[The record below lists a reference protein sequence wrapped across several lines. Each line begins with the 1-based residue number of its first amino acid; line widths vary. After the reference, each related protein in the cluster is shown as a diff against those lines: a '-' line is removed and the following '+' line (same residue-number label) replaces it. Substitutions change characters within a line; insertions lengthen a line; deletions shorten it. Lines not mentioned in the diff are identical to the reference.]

1 MDTDSMPACPRH
13 NDGMRWAGSAGFA
26 IAVMLAGCSQ
36 EQLQPSA
43 AEVAPV
49 KPVAPAGATVTIV
62 EFNAS
67 GEPSGPVTVEKISL
81 TEERWGSRL
90 SGLAFS
96 VTRRKNT
103 EFAFTG
109 KYNKFYEPGIYR
121 CVACNTA
128 LFHSSTKFDSGTGW
142 PSFSDVIA
150 AANIYTELDHS
161 FGTTREEVLCRRCD
175 AHLGHLF
182 PDGPQPTGMRYCM
195 NSAAL
200 TFNGISAE
208 R

>member
-1 MDTDSMPACPRH
+1 MPDH
-13 NDGMRWAGSAGFA
+13 NDGMKWARNTGFA
-26 IAVMLAGCSQ
+26 IVVMLAGCSP
-36 EQLQPSA
+36 ENSKPQPVQA
-43 AEVAPV
+43 APIEAV
-49 KPVAPAGATVTIV
+49 KPPEVKVTIV
-62 EFNAS
+62 EFDAS
-67 GEPSGPVTVEKISL
+67 GEPSGPVTVEKINL
-81 TEERWGSRL
+81 TDEQWSSRL

-109 KYNKFYEPGIYR
+109 RYNKFYEPGIYR

-142 PSFSDVIA
+142 PSFSDVLA
-150 AANIYTELDHS
+150 AANVYTESDHS

-175 AHLGHLF
+175 SHLGHLF

-200 TFNGISAE
+200 VFNPISSE